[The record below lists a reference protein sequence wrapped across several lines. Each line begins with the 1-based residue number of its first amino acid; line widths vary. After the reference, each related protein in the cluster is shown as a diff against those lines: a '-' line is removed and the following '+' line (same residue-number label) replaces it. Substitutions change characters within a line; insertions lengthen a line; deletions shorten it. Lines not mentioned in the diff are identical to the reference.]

1 MLIAGFGA
9 LPAPG
14 GVRFRVWAPAVSSL
28 SVILHDGPA
37 KGRYLLG
44 MDAEGVY
51 DRTVDGA
58 AAGDRYSY
66 SMDERAPRPDPA
78 SRCQPDDVHGP
89 SQIVDPAI
97 FRWTD
102 ARWRGRAARDLVIY
116 ELHVGTFS
124 PAGTFA
130 GAAECLHHLRDL
142 GVTAIELMP
151 VAASAGDRNWGYD
164 GVCLYAPARAY
175 GTPDDLRALVD
186 RAHHFGLSVVLDV
199 VYNHLG
205 PEGAYLPEFNPQH
218 LTDRHATPWGQAINL
233 DAGGSAMVRR
243 FIVDNARHWVREYH
257 VDGLRLD
264 ATHALADD
272 TPRHIVCE
280 LADAVREAAG
290 RPILVH
296 AEDHRNFAAMIE
308 DAAEGGWGLDGVWAD
323 DFHHAMRRLLAGD
336 SRGYYADYE
345 GTAGELARIV
355 RDGWLY
361 SGQHSP
367 HFNAPRGTDPSRL
380 PMRRFVVCLQ
390 NHDQV
395 GNRALGDR
403 LHHAIA
409 PEAWRAASTV
419 LAMVPMTP
427 LLFMGQEW
435 AASSPFLY
443 FTDLDSPLGAKVTEG
458 RRREFADSPEF
469 SSPDGRE
476 AIPDPQARSTFEAS
490 RLRWNERE
498 RPPHDAVRRLTTAL
512 LALRL
517 AHAALGASDERRG
530 EAHAPDDDT
539 LVMRRG
545 GEEVFWIVA
554 KLRGRGAID
563 LSEVGPAIAE
573 PAGSADW
580 EVVLTTED
588 PLFAPDAAPVQVDRQ
603 AGGPTVRFARPGA
616 AILKER

>member
-1 MLIAGFGA
+1 MDPDTALVNSGLFTMLIAGFGA

-66 SMDERAPRPDPA
+66 SMEERAPRPDPA

-243 FIVDNARHWVREYH
+243 FIVDNAR
-257 VDGLRLD
+257 
-264 ATHALADD
+264 
-272 TPRHIVCE
+272 
-280 LADAVREAAG
+280 
-290 RPILVH
+290 
-296 AEDHRNFAAMIE
+296 
-308 DAAEGGWGLDGVWAD
+308 
-323 DFHHAMRRLLAGD
+323 
-336 SRGYYADYE
+336 
-345 GTAGELARIV
+345 
-355 RDGWLY
+355 
-361 SGQHSP
+361 
-367 HFNAPRGTDPSRL
+367 
-380 PMRRFVVCLQ
+380 
-390 NHDQV
+390 
-395 GNRALGDR
+395 
-403 LHHAIA
+403 
-409 PEAWRAASTV
+409 
-419 LAMVPMTP
+419 
-427 LLFMGQEW
+427 
-435 AASSPFLY
+435 
-443 FTDLDSPLGAKVTEG
+443 
-458 RRREFADSPEF
+458 
-469 SSPDGRE
+469 
-476 AIPDPQARSTFEAS
+476 
-490 RLRWNERE
+490 
-498 RPPHDAVRRLTTAL
+498 
-512 LALRL
+512 
-517 AHAALGASDERRG
+517 
-530 EAHAPDDDT
+530 
-539 LVMRRG
+539 
-545 GEEVFWIVA
+545 
-554 KLRGRGAID
+554 
-563 LSEVGPAIAE
+563 
-573 PAGSADW
+573 
-580 EVVLTTED
+580 
-588 PLFAPDAAPVQVDRQ
+588 
-603 AGGPTVRFARPGA
+603 
-616 AILKER
+616 